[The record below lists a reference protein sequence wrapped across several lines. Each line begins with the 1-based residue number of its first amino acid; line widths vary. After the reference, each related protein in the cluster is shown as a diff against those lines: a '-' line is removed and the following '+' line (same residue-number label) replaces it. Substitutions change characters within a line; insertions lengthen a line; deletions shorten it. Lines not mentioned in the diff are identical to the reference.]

1 MLQLAHFDNCEIG
14 LRGKCGASLHAQ
26 LAGKE
31 QKAQIKKTGKGEKDT
46 GVYEN
51 TCLFVFFCLTL
62 KRNPKNRKVATDQR
76 TRGHAAYGGIA

>member
-51 TCLFVFFCLTL
+51 TCLFCFLLSDSQTKPQEPQSC
-62 KRNPKNRKVATDQR
+62 
-76 TRGHAAYGGIA
+76 Y